1 MTFPLG
7 AAEPLPSRRAT
18 ASRARG
24 VVFVAIPLL
33 FLSIWELY
41 KYIAH
46 VSDYKLPHVWRIFT
60 YFTTRLSNGELTAVF
75 LARSV
80 WTTAGEALLGLAVA
94 IALGVSLALLIAYV
108 PKIGR
113 GVLPLVVG
121 SQAVPILALAPPL
134 LVWLGTGW
142 KSKAIISGYV
152 AFFPVVIFA
161 VRGFTSTK
169 PELVSLMR
177 SYAAGPWSSFWKI
190 RLPAA
195 VPHLFTGLRAAA
207 SLSVV
212 GAIVAELPVG
222 AGSGIG
228 VVIHDAA
235 QFYIFNPPALWAA
248 TIAAFALG
256 ATFFG
261 AVVLCER
268 LALARLGGK
277 H

>member
-1 MTFPLG
+1 VTFALG
-7 AAEPLPSRRAT
+7 QAKRLPSGGATTATRRAL
-18 ASRARG
+18 
-24 VVFVAIPLL
+24 VFVAIPLL

-41 KYIAH
+41 KYVNG

-75 LARSV
+75 LARSA
-80 WTTAGEALLGLAVA
+80 WTTALEALLGLAVA
-94 IALGVSLALLIAYV
+94 IVLGISLALLIAYV
-108 PKIGR
+108 PKVGR

-134 LVWLGTGW
+134 LVWLGTDW

-152 AFFPVVIFA
+152 AFFPIVIFA

-169 PELVSLMR
+169 PEFVLLMR
-177 SYAAGPWSSFWKI
+177 SYAASPWSSFWKI

-235 QFYIFNPPALWAA
+235 QFYIFNPRALWGA

-261 AVVLCER
+261 GVVLCER
-268 LALARLGGK
+268 LTLARLGGK